1 MAAVRSAVNCDV
13 QGGRGDA
20 LARAL
25 RSLALRLAAMSVVP
39 DVRAATGTLRPR
51 ARQPRCMPRCWQRCA
66 IISMRYT
73 YIDMVAEVFEV
84 CTRAPAAPAPPP
96 LIMLVSIGT
105 NLDNLPRY
113 YS

>member
-1 MAAVRSAVNCDV
+1 VAAVRSAVNCDV

-51 ARQPRCMPRCWQRCA
+51 ARQPRCRAAWQLPR
-66 IISMRYT
+66 
-73 YIDMVAEVFEV
+73 VAKVP
-84 CTRAPAAPAPPP
+84 CNLTPRHPPSQ
-96 LIMLVSIGT
+96 VV
-105 NLDNLPRY
+105 DNLPRY
-113 YS
+113 G